1 MSESIADR
9 FPAGAIHNGRVQ
21 DERGEADEFRACFD
35 HLATWAEEAKAALDA
50 THAEIARLTADNER
64 LTRERDRAQA
74 TADAHVA
81 GWTKQCEA
89 NNVIARERNAY
100 KAGLTAMEAEVN
112 EQAEDE
118 CLWCIPGTIVED
130 HMQRAL
136 RRLHAA
142 IEGKSPDECAREALA
157 ALPPAAEAKEPC
169 EVCGD
174 TGSIQDD
181 ECPYLGH
188 ACPRC
193 QKPPCSLCGG
203 TGRVPY
209 APGFTGTV
217 PCTTCHLK
225 GGE

>member
-1 MSESIADR
+1 MAATAESRDAWKSIAEDSIR
-9 FPAGAIHNGRVQ
+9 
-21 DERGEADEFRACFD
+21 
-35 HLATWAEEAKAALDA
+35 EAKEKLREAHE
-50 THAEIARLTADNER
+50 TIAR

-142 IEGKSPDECAREALA
+142 IEGQSPDECAREALA
-157 ALPPAAEAKEPC
+157 ALPAEAKEPC

-174 TGSIQDD
+174 TGMKPGRRYETATTNVQ
-181 ECPYLGH
+181 EAAQP
-188 ACPRC
+188 CPRC
-193 QKPPCSLCGG
+193 QP
-203 TGRVPY
+203 
-209 APGFTGTV
+209 
-217 PCTTCHLK
+217 K